1 MTQLIPFAEL
11 TGAADSV
18 RFTSIKGKTYMSI
31 TDIVMIVRKQ
41 LNTGAHTQDTKDVQK
56 KTRKD
61 ATDAWLGI
69 PDYLKEEVS
78 GDIKYFQFPGQGQ
91 KLQEVITLKG
101 ALKMVEWIPGDTA
114 KVYRGKV
121 SEILMRY
128 LAGDASMHEELEAN
142 AASTSPINVLAR
154 EEVGSKRI
162 HDDDDKQLRLVRQT
176 RKELDEMVQVS
187 DTFGVKLA
195 QQKADAIFVLEAVE
209 KITGAQLKAAE
220 AQIKAAEAQQK
231 TFAADLQTTQA
242 KAGIEIDLIEK
253 RADVEIK
260 LVEKKHKLFATE
272 RNDELLFLQKKQ
284 KLLAQAQPLQS
295 TQEQEPVPQVQAP
308 GLPPQPKTVRD
319 IAQEEDYWHDL
330 PDHMRDELV
339 TRAGV
344 NARKEHLVPMPDKVD
359 QISSHRT
366 TWKVHTYDIND
377 HSAVR
382 GILRRAY
389 TDMIKKV
396 STSRLRKATNTTRQR
411 GINDLP
417 GFTITVT
424 PRTE

>member
-1 MTQLIPFAEL
+1 MAQLIPFVEL
-11 TGAADSV
+11 TGGTEAV
-18 RFTSIKGKTYMSI
+18 RITVIKGKTYMSI
-31 TDIVMIVRKQ
+31 TDIIVIVRKQ
-41 LNTGAHTQDTKDVQK
+41 TNTGAQDTKDAQRK
-56 KTRKD
+56 ARKD
-61 ATDAWLGI
+61 ACDVWQDI
-69 PDYLKEEVS
+69 PDRIKAEVKECTQHF
-78 GDIKYFQFPGQGQ
+78 KFPGQGQ
-91 KLQEVITLKG
+91 HIQEVITLKG
-101 ALKMVEWIPGDTA
+101 ALKLVNWIPGDTA
-114 KVYRGKV
+114 KEYRDSV
-121 SEILMRY
+121 TEILMRY
-128 LAGDASMHEELEAN
+128 LAGDASMHGELEAN

-162 HDDDDKQLRLVRQT
+162 RDEDDQQLHLVRQT

-242 KAGIEIDLIEK
+242 KAGIEIDLM
-253 RADVEIK
+253 
-260 LVEKKHKLFATE
+260 EKKNKFSSAE

-295 TQEQEPVPQVQAP
+295 TQEQEPVPQVHAP

-330 PDHMRDELV
+330 PTHMRDELV

-359 QISSHRT
+359 QISSHGT
-366 TWKVHTYDIND
+366 IWKVYTYDINN

-396 STSRLRKATNTTRQR
+396 PASRLRKATNTTRQR

>member
-1 MTQLIPFAEL
+1 M
-11 TGAADSV
+11 
-18 RFTSIKGKTYMSI
+18 RFTVILGKTYMSI
-31 TDIVMIVRKQ
+31 TDIITVVRRQ
-41 LNTGAHTQDTKDVQK
+41 PNTSAHTQDTKEAQRK
-56 KTRKD
+56 ARKD
-61 ATDAWLGI
+61 ACDVWQDI
-69 PDYLKEEVS
+69 PDRFKNEVREC
-78 GDIKYFQFPGQGQ
+78 IQHFKFAGQGQ
-91 KLQEVITLKG
+91 QIQEVITLKG
-101 ALKMVEWIPGDTA
+101 ALKLIEWIPGENA
-114 KVYRGKV
+114 KAYRSSV
-121 SEILMRY
+121 AEILARY
-128 LAGDASMHEELEAN
+128 FAGDASMHGELEAN

-162 HDDDDKQLRLVRQT
+162 RDEDDQQLHLVRQT

>member
-1 MTQLIPFAEL
+1 
-11 TGAADSV
+11 V
-18 RFTSIKGKTYMSI
+18 
-31 TDIVMIVRKQ
+31 V
-41 LNTGAHTQDTKDVQK
+41 
-56 KTRKD
+56 
-61 ATDAWLGI
+61 
-69 PDYLKEEVS
+69 
-78 GDIKYFQFPGQGQ
+78 
-91 KLQEVITLKG
+91 
-101 ALKMVEWIPGDTA
+101 
-114 KVYRGKV
+114 
-121 SEILMRY
+121 EILTRY
-128 LAGDASMHEELEAN
+128 LAGDASMHGELEAN
-142 AASTSPINVLAR
+142 AGSASSINVLAR

-162 HDDDDKQLRLVRQT
+162 RDEDDQQLRLVRQT

-242 KAGIEIDLIEK
+242 KAGIEIDLM
-253 RADVEIK
+253 
-260 LVEKKHKLFATE
+260 EKKNKFSSAE

-359 QISSHRT
+359 QISSHGT
-366 TWKVHTYDIND
+366 IWKVYTYDINN